1 MLTASTDTLRL
12 FLHVL
17 AASVWVGGQ
26 IVLAFAVPALRRVSA
41 DAAGAAAAGFN
52 RIAWPAFAVLLATG
66 IWNVVAE
73 GDKGIGYQNTLAI
86 KLVVVALSGLAA
98 VAHIRAVSP
107 SVKAALG
114 AVSGMAAIA
123 ALLLGILLAE

>member
-52 RIAWPAFAVLLATG
+52 RVAWPAFGVLLATG
-66 IWNVVAE
+66 VWNVVAE
-73 GDKGIGYQNTLAI
+73 GDKGIAYQHTLAI
-86 KLVVVALSGLAA
+86 KLAMVALSGLAA
-98 VAHIRAVSP
+98 VAHIRAASARD
-107 SVKAALG
+107 KAVLG
-114 AVSGMAAIA
+114 GLSGLTAIA
-123 ALLLGILLAE
+123 ALLLGVLLAG